1 LVLTFKHKSVMKL
14 LFPIGAMGFVILVS
28 NTLVQY
34 PLSGNFL
41 GIDLSAILTWGA
53 FTYPIAFL
61 VTDSTNRVFGCRFAR
76 RVVAFGFAFG
86 VALTLLAALGIAM
99 STSRDASV
107 SIWQAFLNDPDSR
120 SMLRIA
126 LASGTAFLVAQLVN
140 IKIFDMLRQTNWWK
154 APTASSFTGSL
165 IDTVIF
171 FSIAFVGTGV
181 PWASWAIGDFGAKLL
196 MMILLLYPFKILVGY
211 YPNSL
216 RFSNELV

>member
-1 LVLTFKHKSVMKL
+1 LDLPFKHKSAMKL
-14 LFPIGAMGFVILVS
+14 LVPIGSMGFVILAS

-61 VTDSTNRVFGCRFAR
+61 VTDSTNRVFGYRFAR

-86 VALTLLAALGIAM
+86 VALTLLAALGIAI
-99 STSRDASV
+99 SASRDTSV
-107 SIWQAFLNDPDSR
+107 SIWQVFWNDPDSL

-140 IKIFDMLRQTNWWK
+140 INIFDRLRQKIWWK

-171 FSIAFVGTGV
+171 FSIAFVGTGM
-181 PWASWAIGDFGAKLL
+181 PWASWAIGDFCAKLL

-216 RFSNELV
+216 RFSN